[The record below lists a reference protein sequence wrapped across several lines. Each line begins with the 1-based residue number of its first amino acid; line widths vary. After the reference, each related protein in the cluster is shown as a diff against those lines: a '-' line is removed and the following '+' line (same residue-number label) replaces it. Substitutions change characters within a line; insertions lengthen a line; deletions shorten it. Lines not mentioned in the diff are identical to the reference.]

1 MIEKTGDSSFIRDDV
16 QLSEFD
22 DKVEVQNEI
31 ENDVFNEKEIFNPDE
46 RIEPNEV
53 GEYYSSYDERV
64 GYASNTDGVWE
75 GEIGE
80 SKVVPNNP
88 EIKKSLKEFGIDG
101 IEYKN
106 GIPDFTPISAA
117 IVRIPDMTEI
127 RPRNFRQADKACA
140 IQWNKEAKDGKT
152 DWTQAYVESWRKE
165 NGYSWHE
172 HNDMRTM
179 YLVKSDI
186 HLECKHLGGVSEC
199 KKYNGTMEDVF
210 DE

>member
-46 RIEPNEV
+46 RIEPNGV

-127 RPRNFRQADKACA
+127 RPKNFRQAYKACA